1 MLEVLITVSI
11 IGLIAGFIFSA
22 PAAGPIAVLVISNA
36 LQGKK
41 HFCGYS
47 ALGAAIIDFIYC
59 FIAIFGF
66 ATIYEYYAPLLPYTL
81 LAGAF
86 FIFYVG
92 IRLMRQKLEIERFE
106 SVEVDAPIQNARDR
120 KEGFMAGFMYNA
132 MNPSLFFGWLF
143 STLVI
148 MSFAASLGFNV
159 AGLDAEIGNNVNMM
173 NGSGTSEAAT
183 EALARAE
190 APEEMD
196 TDSAMN
202 SRWYKILL
210 ATSYAF
216 FVAIGTILWFYP
228 MALVIIKYRDSL
240 KLTVITRT
248 IQSLGLVLCGFGVYL
263 LYQAYSLFT
272 QSNSLP

>member
-22 PAAGPIAVLVISNA
+22 PSAGPIAVLVISKA

-41 HFCGYS
+41 HFCGHS
-47 ALGAAIIDFIYC
+47 AIGAAIIDFIYC
-59 FIAIFGF
+59 FIAVFGF
-66 ATIYEYYAPLLPYTL
+66 ATIYEYYAPFLPYTL

-86 FIFYVG
+86 FIFYIG
-92 IRLMRQKLEIERFE
+92 IRLIRSKLELQQFDTDDMEPSLR
-106 SVEVDAPIQNARDR
+106 NAQDK
-120 KEGFMAGFMYNA
+120 KEGFIAGFMYNA

-143 STLVI
+143 STLII

-159 AGLDAEIGNNVNMM
+159 AGLDAEIGNNVHMM
-173 NGSGTSEAAT
+173 NGNSESGMTADGHQEAHEVDDA
-183 EALARAE
+183 
-190 APEEMD
+190 D
-196 TDSAMN
+196 GDSPMN

-216 FVAIGTILWFYP
+216 FVGVGTILWFYP
-228 MALVIIKYRDSL
+228 MALLIIRYRDSL

-248 IQSLGLVLCGFGVYL
+248 IQILGLLLCGFGVYL
-263 LYQAYSLFT
+263 LYQAYTFFT